1 MIHQT
6 FAEFLF
12 YSRHLIAKRDKS
24 EHNTL
29 RDGGMH
35 TQTETCTG
43 CHNST
48 MVKRSKKLP
57 GSISACSVKKKKK
70 KRLGNNQM
78 KEKKADMDFASKKK
92 KPFGERQGRIK
103 DRCAWLGHL
112 CLYNTALLQGM
123 T

>member
-78 KEKKADMDFASKKK
+78 KEKKADMEKEISWFLFFS
-92 KPFGERQGRIK
+92 FF
-103 DRCAWLGHL
+103 
-112 CLYNTALLQGM
+112 
-123 T
+123 